1 MPRLLALAL
10 LLLPT
15 AARADWPQWRGPA
28 NDGVS
33 PEKILLPS
41 EWGAD
46 KNIVWKTK
54 MPGPG
59 SSTPYISHGKIF
71 LTAQA
76 GGDIVLACYGTD
88 GTEQWTRKLGTGGGK
103 FRNDEGNSASASCST
118 DGQLVFAFAGN
129 GTLAA
134 HDFAG
139 NPKWVIDC
147 QAKYGKFDIQFGAHW
162 TPVLYHGRLYV
173 QLFHRNAQQLVALDA
188 GTGTEIWS
196 VKRTSDSKPGT
207 ESPDVY
213 ASPVIWSKGDN
224 ALLLA
229 HGNDYCTAHR
239 LTDGGEVW
247 RVGELNPKANYI
259 RTWRAVSSPLATPD
273 LIVVPSCKGG
283 VTVGVDPAAAAGLIL
298 PGTPGEKWRMP
309 RGTPDVPSP
318 ILADGVLYLMG
329 ERGTLTAV
337 NPATG
342 NVLASLPVTNER
354 HRANPVYADG
364 KLILVGRDGTMPVV
378 KPGKDP
384 ELIAKNK
391 LKDTFTA
398 SPAVTGGR
406 IYLRGWDY
414 LYAVGTK

>member
-1 MPRLLALAL
+1 VPRLLALAVM
-10 LLLPT
+10 LLPT

-28 NDGVS
+28 NDGIS
-33 PEKILLPS
+33 PEKIALPT
-41 EWGAD
+41 EWGPD
-46 KNIVWKTK
+46 KNIVWKAK

-59 SSTPYISHGKIF
+59 SSTPCVSGDKIF

-76 GGDIVLACYGTD
+76 AGDIVLVCYGTD
-88 GTEQWTRKLGTGGGK
+88 GTEQWKRKLGPGAGR

-118 DGQLVFAFAGN
+118 DGKLVFAFAGN

-139 NPKWVIDC
+139 KEVWSVDC
-147 QAKYGKFDIQFGAHW
+147 QQKYGQFNIQFGAHW
-162 TPVLYHGRLYV
+162 TPVLYQGRLYV
-173 QLFHRNAQQLVALDA
+173 QLFHRGTQQLVALDA
-188 GTGTEIWS
+188 TTGTEVWA

-213 ASPVIWSKGDN
+213 ASPVIWVKGDK

-247 RVGELNPKANYI
+247 RVGELNPKATYNSH
-259 RTWRAVSSPLATPD
+259 WRAVSSPLATPD
-273 LIVVPSCKGG
+273 LVVVPSCKGG
-283 VTVGVDPAAAAGLIL
+283 VTVGVDPAATGLIL
-298 PGTPGEKWRMP
+298 PGTAGEKWRMP

-318 ILADGVLYLMG
+318 LLADGVLYLMG
-329 ERGTLTAV
+329 ETGTLTAIE
-337 NPATG
+337 PATG
-342 NVLASLPVTNER
+342 GVLATLRVTTER

-378 KPGKDP
+378 KPGKEP
-384 ELIAKNK
+384 EVLAKNK

-406 IYLRGWDY
+406 IYLRGWEY